1 MKNNVRLSNSYFYI
15 FVIFILIFS
24 LFSFLDNN
32 RTSEITSLQSEV
44 EFNPYITNCYGNF
57 SGNLESTNLNKN
69 KQPRDIYLS
78 QDIENIMCLGQIVD
92 VYFDEDSVNIFYA
105 RSPKINIILHFTLAF
120 AVIGLIFLRFNKL
133 FYTFI
138 LFHQLIYFFLNKYL
152 FSFKNITMNLFLISI
167 TFIGI
172 QLVFFDLKNH
182 AVIKKINS
190 YLIKFDQYIN
200 SNIKSFRFK
209 IPTLL
214 LYFLIPIVSIL
225 LGFIKLQSRSKFE
238 YFNDELIQV
247 ITAAKSYY
255 FNYTSIESTLLNH
268 TPINSQIFSSI
279 FRFSDFKNFDFGLVI
294 LETIF
299 ATLTTLIIILILNSF
314 SNKNFVNFLFSIFY
328 LIFISSNLLLNRII
342 AQLIYALLIL
352 FLISYVNKKNEAKL
366 FIIAFLAMLQIYN
379 LESYAVP
386 LFAIFM
392 YMVQQIFKKNNILIF
407 KTIIYSLLSVVLI
420 YINFVINNEIGLL
433 FQSNYLFHLL
443 NTKRIFNV
451 NTLVNSL
458 GGSSQLSIA
467 HILFIIIFLRAIYFL
482 VSTLSGKN
490 EIKYKKYEL
499 LFIYWFVGELLHL
512 FITGPRFAH
521 YGLVLVLPSFFII
534 YIYAVEYFESK
545 RFTSFIITITLL
557 FGYFIGSFQVFYS
570 YILDDTRITAQEF
583 IDTDDKRMVNEI
595 LSNEL
600 SGDEPTLVLT
610 WINAYD
616 WRFLHLNLNTLPS
629 TKYWWWFYMKYFQE
643 EKYKWEDN
651 WDEETI
657 VNDFYSDFENENPRW
672 AVVDKNIPTF
682 PDFFAELLSENYIVE
697 FEGSQFNLYK
707 NKDY

>member
-1 MKNNVRLSNSYFYI
+1 
-15 FVIFILIFS
+15 
-24 LFSFLDNN
+24 
-32 RTSEITSLQSEV
+32 
-44 EFNPYITNCYGNF
+44 
-57 SGNLESTNLNKN
+57 
-69 KQPRDIYLS
+69 
-78 QDIENIMCLGQIVD
+78 
-92 VYFDEDSVNIFYA
+92 
-105 RSPKINIILHFTLAF
+105 
-120 AVIGLIFLRFNKL
+120 
-133 FYTFI
+133 
-138 LFHQLIYFFLNKYL
+138 
-152 FSFKNITMNLFLISI
+152 MNLFLISI